1 LPDNVVGRLT
11 RHAKPPRE
19 VRRPYRVGWW
29 KAEDR
34 EMGRLQV
41 REPRGLEVRFD
52 SGPHMLE
59 ALPQQRADVSGVK
72 TFYTR
77 EAVMQSAVADIIGI
91 GGLELRFLVDETQGS
106 GDLVIFEMTVH
117 PNARVPVPH
126 YHRGV
131 DEVIYGLSGTLTGRI
146 NGEAHEIRAGDCP
159 RIPRGAVH
167 YSENV
172 HEETARALIVLN
184 PGSIGRAY
192 FEEIAKAV
200 SGPGK
205 PDPARLKEIMLRYG
219 LVPA

>member
-1 LPDNVVGRLT
+1 MFVKSLYE
-11 RHAKPPRE
+11 K
-19 VRRPYRVGWW
+19 
-29 KAEDR
+29 
-34 EMGRLQV
+34 
-41 REPRGLEVRFD
+41 
-52 SGPHMLE
+52 
-59 ALPQQRADVSGVK
+59 DVKV
-72 TFYTR
+72 FYDG
-77 EAVMQSAVADIIGI
+77 EAVMQSAVADVVGI

-106 GDLVIFEMTVH
+106 GDLVVFEMAVQ

-126 YHRGV
+126 YHREV
-131 DEVIYGLSGTLTGRI
+131 DEVVYGLSGTLTGRVD
-146 NGEAHEIRAGDCP
+146 GEAHEIRAGDCL

-172 HEETARALIVLN
+172 HDETARVLIVLN